1 MACFDFSQLHY
12 WRHLEVVLE
21 RAMEHNG
28 FEINARGTSTNKPM
42 KKSAKPLHLCW
53 IASLLYLGAGT
64 IYSQTSNLPATSKR
78 TPSAGDLAAGH
89 GPRELF
95 QNKTNNSAPDE
106 ITTLDGT
113 TYRGVTVQKVDADGL
128 RIGYTPA
135 GGGIGATKIKFE
147 NLAESVQKQYGY
159 DPQRAAAYAEEQA
172 KLRAEE
178 ASRQAAQESEKLK
191 QESEKFRTVSQILN
205 DYHKAHT
212 YVGTQAGAAEDIF
225 VCGDMACEVWDMVH
239 TKGIEARIQV
249 GNVES
254 DINSMAEANHAW
266 VMAEVAPG
274 KWLALETTG
283 GFVVNQ
289 SKNARYY
296 SGHSFSNPKE
306 FRDYQTLT
314 RQYNDALQKQ
324 RNAVEDYNNM
334 VSQYKAAN
342 GYDQSKLRGELVQ
355 KGAVAKQRAAD
366 VNEIS
371 LKLKAIQLGTDP
383 GNSE

>member
-1 MACFDFSQLHY
+1 
-12 WRHLEVVLE
+12 
-21 RAMEHNG
+21 
-28 FEINARGTSTNKPM
+28 M
-42 KKSAKPLHLCW
+42 KKSAKPPHLCW
-53 IASLLYLGAGT
+53 IASLLFLGAGT
-64 IYSQTSNLPATSKR
+64 IYSQTSNSPATNKW
-78 TPSAGDLAAGH
+78 TPPVGDLVVRPGS
-89 GPRELF
+89 REPF
-95 QNKTNNSAPDE
+95 RDKTNNAAPDE

-113 TYRGVTVQKVDADGL
+113 TYKGVTVQKVDADGL

-135 GGGIGATKIKFE
+135 GGGIGATKLKFE

-159 DPQRAAAYAEEQA
+159 DPQRAAAYEEGQA

-178 ASRQAAQESEKLK
+178 ASRQAAKESEKLK
-191 QESEKFRTVSQILN
+191 QESENFRTVSQILY
-205 DYHKAHT
+205 DYRRAHT

-249 GNVES
+249 GNVEN

-283 GFVVNQ
+283 GFVVNR

-314 RQYNDALQKQ
+314 HQYNDALQKQ
-324 RNAVEDYNNM
+324 KDAVEDYNQM
-334 VSQYKAAN
+334 VGQYKAAN
-342 GYDQSKLRGELVQ
+342 GYDQGKLRGELVQ
-355 KGAVAKQRAAD
+355 KAAVAKQRAAD
-366 VNEIS
+366 VNELL
-371 LKLKAIQLGTDP
+371 LKLKTIQLGNDL
-383 GNSE
+383 GSSE